1 MNCYS
6 PALGHGGM
14 SMSMAMPSSLQ
25 QTQSGSS
32 MDFLPSIS
40 PSVVYSTAHASWS
53 SQETQLFHKGLTDYP
68 ADKYD
73 NVTRYIK
80 IAALLPGKCVRDVA
94 FKARALNLQ
103 SQQESM
109 NRDQYQAKRMKIVPY
124 QEVGALYAFD

>member
-6 PALGHGGM
+6 PALSHSM
-14 SMSMAMPSSLQ
+14 SMPMAMPSPPQ
-25 QTQSGSS
+25 QTPSS

-40 PSVVYSTAHASWS
+40 PSVVYSTAHAVWS
-53 SQETQLFHKGLTDYP
+53 SQEMQLFHKGLADYP

-94 FKARALNLQ
+94 FKAKALSLQ
-103 SQQESM
+103 SHESASL
-109 NRDQYQAKRMKIVPY
+109 NRDQYAKRMKIVPY
-124 QEVGALYAFD
+124 QDVGALYAFD